1 MAGGRLWKGRL
12 LVTGNVYNC
21 YMSLFPILIPDRLL
35 VENCVMVVVVE
46 LVVECVVVEC
56 VVVEGVVEES
66 LVVECVVKEC
76 VVVELE
82 DGTILSRQSV

>member
-1 MAGGRLWKGRL
+1 MA
-12 LVTGNVYNC
+12 GNVYNC

-35 VENCVMVVVVE
+35 VENSVMVVVVE
-46 LVVECVVVEC
+46 L
-56 VVVEGVVEES
+56 VVEGVVEES

>member
-21 YMSLFPILIPDRLL
+21 YMSLFPILIPERLL

-46 LVVECVVVEC
+46 VVVEC
-56 VVVEGVVEES
+56 VVKGNVEVECV
-66 LVVECVVKEC
+66 VVECVVKEC